1 MVDIAQSTTQSRDE
15 ERVLYKKKFP
25 EIVATINDHSI
36 YLALC
41 TSLVGK
47 ELLFLMGTMPGP
59 VSDKG
64 EVIGG
69 LFKFVQILRKKNNP
83 TYLLPPPYTLS
94 HSQVHY
100 QRSRVSP
107 MPQVIPR
114 RRARP

>member
-1 MVDIAQSTTQSRDE
+1 M
-15 ERVLYKKKFP
+15 LYKKKFS

-36 YLALC
+36 YLALLYIL
-41 TSLVGK
+41 SR
-47 ELLFLMGTMPGP
+47 ERLLFLMGAMPGP

-69 LFKFVQILRKKNNP
+69 LFKFIQILRKKNNP
-83 TYLLPPPYTLS
+83 TYFLPPPYSLF

-114 RRARP
+114 R